1 LLVIKKYKKGKCI
14 LVQGPAKVE
23 LLEGFIEIFGKKIKS
38 TKSKD
43 KNKAKMDTD
52 FDSESVVILSEGIQ
66 YPFLMLEDS
75 ELDFY
80 VSNEDFITELD
91 KNSIPEKWI
100 NVTNEIVEEIKS
112 SNEKR
117 PLIVMV
123 LGLSSGKTTIIKYLA
138 NKLFENGLRGGYL
151 DSDLGQQTCYIPT
164 TINMGVI
171 DKFILSAQEFGT
183 INTRFIGSTFPKSD
197 LKYILPYYSKELID
211 DFSKKRKK
219 AKFILIDTDGWIKT
233 ETGIHYKNFFVNTI
247 KPDYVIIFR
256 NKDASELGEIENK
269 IKSLEPKPKIYPIE
283 ELNEYLFER
292 NKEDRRFLRQRQFSM
307 VFEQF
312 RKITIPFNDIILVKE
327 EYDMQK
333 DKLIEKTL
341 DLRELDKL
349 PYHYVIVGLKTEKNE
364 LINIG
369 LLFSINLEK
378 SYYLIYS
385 DITYKQQISIKKIT
399 IGSLRLSTKGNYQ
412 GYLYL

>member
-1 LLVIKKYKKGKCI
+1 MLVIKKYLKGKCV

-23 LLEGFIEIFGKKIKS
+23 LLEGVIEIFGKKIKS
-38 TKSKD
+38 SKSKD
-43 KNKAKMDTD
+43 KNQENADIN
-52 FDSESVVILSEGIQ
+52 FDSESVVILSEGVQ
-66 YPFLMLEDS
+66 YPLLILEDS

-80 VSNEDFITELD
+80 ISNEDFITELD

-100 NVTNEIVEEIKS
+100 EVTNEIVEDIKNS
-112 SNEKR
+112 TEKR

-138 NKLFENGLRGGYL
+138 NKLHENGLNGGYL

-164 TINMGVI
+164 TINMGVV
-171 DKFILSAQEFGT
+171 DKYILSAQEFGT
-183 INTRFIGSTFPKSD
+183 VDTRFIGSTFPKAD
-197 LKYILPYYSKELID
+197 LKYILPFYSKELID
-211 DFSKKRKK
+211 DFSKKQKN
-219 AKFILIDTDGWIKT
+219 AKFVLIDTDGWIKT
-233 ETGIHYKNFFVNTI
+233 DTGIHYKNFFAKTI

-256 NKDASELGEIENK
+256 TKDASELEEIEK
-269 IKSLEPKPKIYPIE
+269 MIKSLESEPKIYPIE
-283 ELNEYLFER
+283 ELNENFFER
-292 NKEDRRFLRQRQFSM
+292 SKEDRRFLRQRQFAM
-307 VFEQF
+307 VFEEF

-327 EYDMQK
+327 EYDMQS

-369 LLFSINLEK
+369 LLFSINMEK